1 MISLNTNY
9 GGLFASKAAS
19 QAQRGLDTAMERLSS
34 GMRINYAKDDAAGQA
49 IATRLTAEVQGLE
62 MASRNAS
69 DAQALIDTAEG
80 ALQESHNLLL
90 RMRELAVQSANG
102 TMSEDD
108 LDATD
113 AEYQQMIAE
122 LDRVSDTTAWAG
134 TKLLNAD
141 STLTFQVGA
150 DGTADHRISLS
161 LSNMDSASLG
171 FGSHSRGPDNVAD
184 TQFNASG
191 QSLDAAGD
199 VNLDSNGDN
208 ILLGDDA
215 QMDASDL
222 QTQSNAQD
230 ALARIDSAIKMVST
244 TRASFGA
251 ASNRLSSTITNLDQ
265 ITVNLD
271 ASKGRIQDAD
281 FAAETSNLAKS
292 QILQQAATA
301 MLAQANAS
309 KQTVLALVR

>member
-1 MISLNTNY
+1 MSSLLIGFILGRLIMISLNTNY

-102 TMSEDD
+102 TMSSDD
-108 LDATD
+108 LAATD
-113 AEYQQMIAE
+113 AEYQQMVLE

-134 TKLLNAD
+134 TKLLD
-141 STLTFQVGA
+141 GTSSTLTFQVGT
-150 DGTADHRISLS
+150 DGTSNHRISMS
-161 LSNMDSASLG
+161 LSDMDATALG
-171 FGSHSRGPDNVAD
+171 LKAHDDGPDNID
-184 TQFNASG
+184 GNA
-191 QSLDAAGD
+191 
-199 VNLDSNGDN
+199 
-208 ILLGDDA
+208 DDA
-215 QMDASDL
+215 DMDATDL
-222 QTQSNAQD
+222 TTQENAQE
-230 ALARIDSAIKMVST
+230 ALARIDVAIKQVST
-244 TRASFGA
+244 NRATFGA
-251 ASNRLSSTITNLDQ
+251 ASNRLSSTITNLNQ

>member
-102 TMSEDD
+102 TMSSDD

-134 TKLLNAD
+134 TKLLDGTN

-150 DGTADHRISLS
+150 DGTSDHRISMS

-171 FGSHSRGPDNVAD
+171 LGAHNRGPDNVAD
-184 TQFNASG
+184 TA
-191 QSLDAAGD
+191 LDADTNAIPVDDDGNE
-199 VNLDSNGDN
+199 VFQ
-208 ILLGDDA
+208 GDDA
-215 QMDASDL
+215 NLAASDL
-222 QTQSNAQD
+222 QSQSNAQD
-230 ALARIDSAIKMVST
+230 ALARIDAAIKMVST
-244 TRASFGA
+244 TRATFGA